1 MSVPSPAAADRGASP
16 APALQVVALAM
27 LLGLQPVTTDLYLP
41 ALPGL
46 RADLQAG
53 MGATQ
58 LTLSALMLAF
68 GLSQLVL
75 GPLGDR
81 FGRRPVL
88 LGGLSLYVVAAIG
101 AALASTIEGLVA
113 CRALQG
119 LGLAASVVVARAM
132 LRDWFEPQEGARM
145 MAKALSGLGV
155 IALASPLIGGVLA
168 AGLGWRWAIL
178 ATAVFGA
185 ATLALI
191 ALRVPESLPRPD
203 LAALRPSGL
212 VANWRT
218 VLSNPTFRAY
228 ALLTALAYATLY
240 AFLAGSS
247 FVFIE
252 VLGLR
257 HHAYGALVAGGAA
270 LYVTGTL
277 ICRRWLRT
285 LSIADTV
292 ARGACFTALGALGMG
307 LAAFVL
313 PPSPWA
319 LMIPHVGIM
328 TRPRRAPALRSGR
341 RGRAVPAPGRRGGGA
356 VGLRDRAR
364 RLRRRRVAQRQ
375 PRRHRDAARRHDDG
389 AGPVHRHLRLD
400 AGPSARPALAPTRM
414 SDLRRPDTVIDAEI
428 DAVIDANRPARHDLT
443 RSASPARR
451 PAARP
456 PPRSRWPR
464 APAGRDHQRR
474 LRAGLSRDGHRHRQA
489 HARTNWR
496 QRAAP
501 PDRHHR
507 SGRRATP
514 PRSSSRDAQ
523 RLMRGDPARA
533 AGRPLIV
540 GGTMLYLQ
548 GAVRR
553 ACTELPQAD
562 AALRAR
568 TRRAWPPRAAG
579 PRCTPMLAEVDP
591 VTAARLAPND
601 AQRIQRAL
609 EVCRLSG
616 RADVRRCWPAAPTP
630 APSPA
635 RSTAPTA

>member
-1 MSVPSPAAADRGASP
+1 MSVPSPADVDRGARP

-46 RADLQAG
+46 RADLHAG

-58 LTLSALMLAF
+58 LTLSVLMLAF
-68 GLSQLVL
+68 GLSQLLL
-75 GPLGDR
+75 GPLADR

-88 LGGLSLYVVAAIG
+88 LGGLSLYVAAAIG
-101 AALASTIEGLVA
+101 AALAATIEGLVA

-178 ATAVFGA
+178 ATAVAGA
-185 ATLALI
+185 ATLAMI
-191 ALRVPESLPRPD
+191 ALRIPESLPRPD
-203 LAALRPSGL
+203 PAALRPSGL

-252 VLGLR
+252 VLGLG

-285 LSIADTV
+285 LSVADTA
-292 ARGACFTALGALGMG
+292 ARGAGFTALGALGMG

-328 TRPRRAPALRSGR
+328 LGHGVLQPCGQA
-341 RGRAVPAPGRRGGGA
+341 GA
-356 VGLRDRAR
+356 VGPFPRQAGAAAALSGFAIA
-364 RLRRRRVAQRQ
+364 LVAFAVGAWLSASLDGTVT
-375 PRRHRDAARRHDDG
+375 PLAATMMVLGLCTATCAWTLVRRHGQPQR
-389 AGPVHRHLRLD
+389 
-400 AGPSARPALAPTRM
+400 
-414 SDLRRPDTVIDAEI
+414 
-428 DAVIDANRPARHDLT
+428 
-443 RSASPARR
+443 RSA
-451 PAARP
+451 
-456 PPRSRWPR
+456 
-464 APAGRDHQRR
+464 
-474 LRAGLSRDGHRHRQA
+474 
-489 HARTNWR
+489 
-496 QRAAP
+496 
-501 PDRHHR
+501 
-507 SGRRATP
+507 
-514 PRSSSRDAQ
+514 
-523 RLMRGDPARA
+523 
-533 AGRPLIV
+533 
-540 GGTMLYLQ
+540 
-548 GAVRR
+548 
-553 ACTELPQAD
+553 
-562 AALRAR
+562 
-568 TRRAWPPRAAG
+568 
-579 PRCTPMLAEVDP
+579 
-591 VTAARLAPND
+591 
-601 AQRIQRAL
+601 
-609 EVCRLSG
+609 
-616 RADVRRCWPAAPTP
+616 
-630 APSPA
+630 
-635 RSTAPTA
+635 

>member
-1 MSVPSPAAADRGASP
+1 MSVPADGPAGRGTATSAPPAPP
-16 APALQVVALAM
+16 APAWQVVALAM

-46 RADLQAG
+46 RADLGAG

-68 GLSQLVL
+68 GLSQLLL
-75 GPLGDR
+75 GPVADR

-168 AGLGWRWAIL
+168 ASLGWRWAVL
-178 ATAVFGA
+178 ATAVAGA

-191 ALRVPESLPRPD
+191 ALRIPESLPRHDPD
-203 LAALRPSGL
+203 ALRPSGL
-212 VANWRT
+212 LANWRT
-218 VLSNPTFRAY
+218 VLSHPTFRAY

-247 FVFIE
+247 FVSIE

-257 HHAYGALVAGGAA
+257 HHSYGALVAVGAG
-270 LYVTGTL
+270 LYVAGTL
-277 ICRRWLRT
+277 MCRRWLRT

-328 TRPRRAPALRSGR
+328 LGHGVLQPCGQA
-341 RGRAVPAPGRRGGGA
+341 GA
-356 VGLRDRAR
+356 VGPFP
-364 RLRRRRVAQRQ
+364 RQ
-375 PRRHRDAARRHDDG
+375 AGAAAALSGFAIALAAFAVGAWLSASLDG
-389 AGPVHRHLRLD
+389 TVTPLAATMMVLGLCTAACAWTLVRQHGRP
-400 AGPSARPALAPTRM
+400 PARPA
-414 SDLRRPDTVIDAEI
+414 
-428 DAVIDANRPARHDLT
+428 
-443 RSASPARR
+443 
-451 PAARP
+451 
-456 PPRSRWPR
+456 
-464 APAGRDHQRR
+464 
-474 LRAGLSRDGHRHRQA
+474 
-489 HARTNWR
+489 
-496 QRAAP
+496 
-501 PDRHHR
+501 
-507 SGRRATP
+507 
-514 PRSSSRDAQ
+514 
-523 RLMRGDPARA
+523 
-533 AGRPLIV
+533 
-540 GGTMLYLQ
+540 
-548 GAVRR
+548 
-553 ACTELPQAD
+553 
-562 AALRAR
+562 
-568 TRRAWPPRAAG
+568 
-579 PRCTPMLAEVDP
+579 
-591 VTAARLAPND
+591 
-601 AQRIQRAL
+601 
-609 EVCRLSG
+609 
-616 RADVRRCWPAAPTP
+616 
-630 APSPA
+630 
-635 RSTAPTA
+635 